1 MRREDP
7 KKSKTGNKSKQNQ
20 IQRWKQ
26 GDPLTEEDHKML
38 ALVIRYY
45 DKHGYSPAQK
55 DMPNSV
61 ALKKRFGIWKNVLMV
76 AGVPILNDPDCMHKR
91 QDAIEWTKRV
101 NNPNYQSWKKAKR
114 RINNKELFWQPGDP
128 LTEDDIEL
136 LQTVKQYYMEHGYSP
151 SKADISNQE
160 ALKQRFRLWK
170 DVLEACGLP
179 SLNDKR
185 QVMLRTEAAE
195 KKRKEIN
202 Q

>member
-1 MRREDP
+1 M
-7 KKSKTGNKSKQNQ
+7 S
-20 IQRWKQ
+20 
-26 GDPLTEEDHKML
+26 
-38 ALVIRYY
+38 
-45 DKHGYSPAQK
+45 
-55 DMPNSV
+55 
-61 ALKKRFGIWKNVLMV
+61 
-76 AGVPILNDPDCMHKR
+76 
-91 QDAIEWTKRV
+91 QD
-101 NNPNYQSWKKAKR
+101 NQSWRKAKR